1 MPELEIA
8 VSDSELELIE
18 GIRAALNLPS
28 VEEAATWLLKA
39 RMREQ
44 MERVSGR
51 RRAMYEVKTQG
62 SAQ

>member
-18 GIRAALNLPS
+18 EIRSALNLPS

-44 MERVSGR
+44 MERVAGR
-51 RRAMYEVKTQG
+51 RRAMYEVTKQG

>member
-18 GIRAALNLPS
+18 EVRRMLDLPS
-28 VEEAATWLLKA
+28 IEEAATWLLKA

-44 MERVSGR
+44 MERVAGR
-51 RRAMYEVKTQG
+51 RRAMYEVKKQG
-62 SAQ
+62 RAQ